1 MTYSSSIPASILV
14 IVGISG
20 NLAKRRLLPALEKIA
35 QAGQLPVN
43 FRLLGIT
50 RRDLKVDDILQNLGN
65 PEDFPALRQYLEL
78 FQMDLNQ
85 ASEYQRLAEHLEE
98 MSHGF
103 AQETQRLFYLSIPPQ
118 ISGGIIRQLG
128 ESGLAQMKNTKLL
141 LEKPFGTDLASAE
154 DLISTTS
161 QHFREEQI
169 YRIDHYLAKE
179 MAQNI
184 LVFRNGNSLFKK
196 TWNSSFIEKIDIL
209 ATESI
214 GIEGRNIFYE
224 QTGALRDVL
233 QSHLLQL
240 AALTLMELP
249 SNDDWSRVSELRLAA
264 LKQLELP
271 QPGLFY
277 HYVKRGQYQGYREE
291 VENPKSQVETF
302 VSMTLFSNNQRWQNV
317 PITLTTGKA
326 LDKRLTEI
334 RVSYRKQEDNE
345 ANQLIFRIQ
354 PDEGIALQ
362 LWSKK
367 PGYEHR
373 VEQVKLSFAYE
384 DHQQELAQ
392 AYEQVLIDALKGDH
406 RLFTSSEEVLASWK
420 ILAPVQKQWALE
432 EKDLIFYEAGS
443 SLQQVC
449 QKMN

>member
-1 MTYSSSIPASILV
+1 
-14 IVGISG
+14 
-20 NLAKRRLLPALEKIA
+20 
-35 QAGQLPVN
+35 
-43 FRLLGIT
+43 
-50 RRDLKVDDILQNLGN
+50 
-65 PEDFPALRQYLEL
+65 
-78 FQMDLNQ
+78 
-85 ASEYQRLAEHLEE
+85 